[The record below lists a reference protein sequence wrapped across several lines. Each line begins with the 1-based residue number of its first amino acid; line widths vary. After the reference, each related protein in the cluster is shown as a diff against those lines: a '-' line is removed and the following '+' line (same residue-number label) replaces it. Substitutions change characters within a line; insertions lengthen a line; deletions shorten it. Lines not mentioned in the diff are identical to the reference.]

1 LEDSTLNLGD
11 GSTEHCDALKIIQG
25 EMGRTGNG
33 SAHFFPKAGNSL
45 DYILALIETILYL
58 VTYFVATHAV
68 RLKLLRLKAEGVRK
82 ERLPYFGGM

>member
-33 SAHFFPKAGNSL
+33 SAHFFSKAGNSP

-58 VTYFVATHAV
+58 VTYFVLNLGFAADC
-68 RLKLLRLKAEGVRK
+68 
-82 ERLPYFGGM
+82 FS

>member
-33 SAHFFPKAGNSL
+33 SAHFFPKAENST
-45 DYILALIETILYL
+45 DYILALIETIVYL
-58 VTYFVATHAV
+58 VTYFVLNPQT
-68 RLKLLRLKAEGVRK
+68 RLKS
-82 ERLPYFGGM
+82 